1 MKHKEILKPGNKS
14 FVENSKPSGFKKTL
28 RVLNKIMNY
37 QKRFLLWKL
46 GIVVSLIGL
55 VLTGCPDQ
63 QTNPTEP
70 NGNQNLPADP
80 GTGNLAGKIIGTI
93 NGQPMAGLTVTAQ
106 GKTANTGTDGTF
118 RLNSVG
124 AGTFAVTV
132 SGSTIYTRTAAINTA
147 DGRSVLIDAIEKNS
161 AFNLAFYR
169 EIARGNHPDEGPIR
183 QTHCWT
189 NTTPPTVYIDTDGSA
204 TRDGVIDA
212 NQINTVRQVIKQI
225 IPVFTGN
232 FYTSARDIKNKPFS
246 RLDFDLDIPDNSIV
260 ISFDDSLI
268 LLRAFGLTQTQPDFT
283 SSITSTMNKA
293 IVRVVDQTSF
303 YTSGGIGLD
312 EVTAHEMGH
321 AFGFRHTSTI
331 LPSVMIAA
339 GAYGG
344 LFSEADRLHMAIV
357 YKRPAGNRDIDN
369 DPIPGAKMVGEPLGK
384 EIFIDQRAN
393 FPLSPEEISALRALP
408 SKIPADLRQEI
419 QNSIGN

>member
-1 MKHKEILKPGNKS
+1 M
-14 FVENSKPSGFKKTL
+14 
-28 RVLNKIMNY
+28 
-37 QKRFLLWKL
+37 
-46 GIVVSLIGL
+46 VSLICL
-55 VLTGCPDQ
+55 VLTGCPEQ
-63 QTNPTEP
+63 QNNPTEP
-70 NGNQNLPADP
+70 NGTPNLPADP

-93 NGQPMAGLTVTAQ
+93 NGQPLAGLTVTAQ
-106 GKTANTGTDGTF
+106 GKTATTATDGTF
-118 RLNSVG
+118 LLNSVG

-132 SGSTIYTRTAAINTA
+132 SGGTIYTRTVAANTTTA
-147 DGRSVLIDAIEKNS
+147 DGRSVLINAIEQNS
-161 AFNLAFYR
+161 TFNLAFYR

-183 QTHCWT
+183 QTHRWT

-232 FYTSARDIKNKPFS
+232 FYTSVGIKEKPFT
-246 RLDFDLDIPDNSIV
+246 RLDFDLDIPDNALV

-283 SSITSTMNKA
+283 SSVTSTMNKA
-293 IVRVVDQTSF
+293 IVRVVDQPGF
-303 YTSGGIGLD
+303 YTIGGIGLD
-312 EVTAHEMGH
+312 EVTAHETGH

-331 LPSVMIAA
+331 LPSVMVAA

-369 DPIPGAKMVGEPLGK
+369 DPIPGAKMVGELPRR

-393 FPLSPEEISALRALP
+393 FPLSPEEIRALQALP

-419 QNSIGN
+419 LNFIGN